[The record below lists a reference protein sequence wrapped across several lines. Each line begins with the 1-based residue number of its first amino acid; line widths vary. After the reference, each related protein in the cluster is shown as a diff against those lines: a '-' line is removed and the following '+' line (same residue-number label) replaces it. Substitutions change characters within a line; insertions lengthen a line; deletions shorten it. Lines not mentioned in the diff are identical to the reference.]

1 MKDRPTQPNETSAH
15 DVPIACDPHAVPEQM
30 QDRWVEAGMQVYAA
44 VLEVQE
50 VPDGYRC
57 RLPANSAMLL
67 TLADYISNVRL
78 CCPFLHFLLEVE
90 PTRGP
95 FWLYLTGGEGVK
107 AYLRSVFETTSLLDE
122 GVARAAGFRQTPVQQ
137 TVHEALSQRMTQ
149 G

>member
-1 MKDRPTQPNETSAH
+1 MNETSTH

-30 QDRWVEAGMQVYAA
+30 RDRWVEAGMHVYAA

-57 RLPANSAMLL
+57 RLPANSAILL
-67 TLADYISNVRL
+67 TLADYISNERL

-90 PTRGP
+90 PAGGP
-95 FWLYLTGGEGVK
+95 FWLYLTGGEGVQ
-107 AYLRSVFETTSLLDE
+107 AYLQSVFETTSLLDE
-122 GVARAAGFRQTPVQQ
+122 GVARAAGFHHATVQQ
-137 TVHEALSQRMTQ
+137 TVEEALSQHRTT